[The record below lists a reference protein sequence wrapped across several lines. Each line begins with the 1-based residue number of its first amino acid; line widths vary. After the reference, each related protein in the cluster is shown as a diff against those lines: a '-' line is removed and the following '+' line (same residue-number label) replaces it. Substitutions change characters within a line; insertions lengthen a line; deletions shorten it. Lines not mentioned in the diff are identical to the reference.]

1 MQTEESKF
9 SSRFY
14 VRKLSEKDA
23 GEVYGLCKT
32 NPVYYEY
39 MREEPSVQGIVAD
52 MSALPPGNR
61 SEDKFFVG
69 VTMKR
74 KTLQKTLAAV

>member
-23 GEVYGLCKT
+23 GEVYDLCRT
-32 NPVYYEY
+32 NPVYYEH
-39 MREEPSVQGIVAD
+39 MKEEPSVQGIAAD
-52 MSALPPGNR
+52 MSALPPGSR
-61 SEDKFFVG
+61 SEDKFLW

-74 KTLQKTLAAV
+74 KTLQKTLAAI